1 MDLLGYL
8 HSMISGAPAA
18 PTQQWP
24 SDMPINVPHR
34 QVHQMQA
41 APQGD
46 MEAVAK
52 TKGFKNAA
60 QMSAFYQRQ
69 REQTPTGV
77 QPGGNQSLL
86 DQALAIHPAN
96 ILNHLLDRWGQAET
110 EHR

>member
-8 HSMISGAPAA
+8 HSMISPAPAA
-18 PTQQWP
+18 PTKQWP

-41 APQGD
+41 APQVD
-46 MEAVAK
+46 MEAAAK

-69 REQTPTGV
+69 REQQPASTGNN
-77 QPGGNQSLL
+77 GGQSLL

-96 ILNHLLDRWGQAET
+96 ILNHLLDRWNQAET